1 MLLALNSWDC
11 VEGAN
16 SLNRNGKRN
25 DKHVVLLGNK
35 TSICAHKAN
44 STWHIQMAASENE
57 VNAPS
62 SVC

>member
-1 MLLALNSWDC
+1 MLLALNSWDY

-25 DKHVVLLGNK
+25 DWHIVLLANT
-35 TSICAHKAN
+35 TSVCAYKAKI
-44 STWHIQMAASENE
+44 TLHIRMATSENE
-57 VNAPS
+57 VNAPT